1 MDRKQI
7 AATYQPQLTRTFLCS
22 IFSPV
27 AQMAE
32 LVDALGSGP
41 SGSNTVQV
49 RVLFWASLLISC
61 IIRNYIVR
69 FWVLKHRQKHWK
81 KSIVKDCQRQKRTL
95 VSFCIWEMSE
105 MDRIKKETKTIK
117 NFPINIMA
125 SLLANLI
132 IELVKILL
140 RFFRNCKN
148 VGLWRKFSS

>member
-49 RVLFWASLLISC
+49 RVLFWAFSIMDATP
-61 IIRNYIVR
+61 YIVR
-69 FWVLKHRQKHWK
+69 SCIFVFPRNDTQKGTQTPRKGMKKPCTIADAGWKTRMKTPDGYWAPSGICTQRLVEALQRKCEPFQDLSCKVHLKTEQNFLLVL
-81 KSIVKDCQRQKRTL
+81 VPL
-95 VSFCIWEMSE
+95 
-105 MDRIKKETKTIK
+105 
-117 NFPINIMA
+117 
-125 SLLANLI
+125 
-132 IELVKILL
+132 
-140 RFFRNCKN
+140 
-148 VGLWRKFSS
+148 

>member
-49 RVLFWASLLISC
+49 RVLFWAKLLIPC
-61 IIRNYIVR
+61 N
-69 FWVLKHRQKHWK
+69 
-81 KSIVKDCQRQKRTL
+81 
-95 VSFCIWEMSE
+95 IWDSNNS
-105 MDRIKKETKTIK
+105 IK
-117 NFPINIMA
+117 NLQNFEKQ
-125 SLLANLI
+125 SKL
-132 IELVKILL
+132 
-140 RFFRNCKN
+140 
-148 VGLWRKFSS
+148 